1 MTDADKTIEDIR
13 QHDIAMEVMYQ
24 ATARSINKSGTLD
37 RKKAAAFLKAA
48 AIERHQQGDHR
59 AAQLLDEWAEKM
71 AQSKGTDE
79 QSGLSEL
86 LP

>member
-37 RKKAAAFLKAA
+37 RK
-48 AIERHQQGDHR
+48 
-59 AAQLLDEWAEKM
+59 
-71 AQSKGTDE
+71 
-79 QSGLSEL
+79 
-86 LP
+86 